1 MAQRLQSDGPGISFD
16 HAKCDSFGF
25 IRSRVRFGAIFH
37 PGPGAPDGARVVH
50 MEMISLFSCFCSFAS
65 IH

>member
-1 MAQRLQSDGPGISFD
+1 MDLALRLIMRSAIL
-16 HAKCDSFGF
+16 FGF
-25 IRSRVRFGAIFH
+25 IRSEVRFGTIFH